1 MMIKIIIKG
10 IILLFTSGFILFFLF
25 LGTIVLSDYKPEEI
39 IPIEVVNNKNTILP
53 NDKIITVTTYNIGY
67 GGLDKNQDFF
77 MDGGKSSKS
86 RSEKQTL
93 INTEKSLDFL
103 LKEKSDFIFL
113 QELDT
118 KSSRSYDINQYAMFQ
133 ENFDEY
139 SSIFG
144 WNYRV
149 KWVPIPVLD
158 PMGYVNSGISIFSKY
173 TMDSG
178 IRYQLPGKETWLKQL
193 FMLDRCIIETSI
205 PLDNGKEL
213 ILVNLHLSAYD
224 KGGRVREHQIRFLK
238 NYITEKY
245 QNNHYLI
252 IGGDWNHLLTDEQFK
267 DDESHKSWPS
277 WLVELP
283 NDFTQDGFHWA
294 VDDTVLTVRDN
305 RTEYIENESFTT
317 IIDGFLVSPNIEIID
332 VYGHDLGFEN
342 SDHNPVTCK
351 LKLK

>member
-1 MMIKIIIKG
+1 MIKLIIKG
-10 IILLFTSGFILFFLF
+10 IVLLFTSGFILFFLF

-39 IPIEVVNNKNTILP
+39 LELKIDNNQNDVLP
-53 NDKIITVTTYNIGY
+53 KDKTFTMTTFNIGY
-67 GGLDKNQDFF
+67 GGLDRNQDFF
-77 MDGGKSSKS
+77 MDGGNSSKS
-86 RSEKQTL
+86 SSKKQTM
-93 INTEKSLDFL
+93 INIENVLSFL
-103 LKEKSDFIFL
+103 LKEKSDFIL
-113 QELDT
+113 VQEIDV
-118 KSSRSYDINQYAMFQ
+118 KSSRSFNMNQYTIFQ
-133 ENFDEY
+133 ETLDEY
-139 SSIFG
+139 GSIFA

-149 KWVPIPVLD
+149 KWVPIPVSD
-158 PMGYVNSGISIFSKY
+158 PMGNVNSGVSIFSKY
-173 TMDSG
+173 TMDLG

-205 PLDNGKEL
+205 PIENGKEL

-224 KGGRVREHQIRFLK
+224 KGGRVRTHQIRFLK

-252 IGGDWNHLLTDEQFK
+252 LGGDWNHLLSDAQFR
-267 DDESHKSWPS
+267 DGRSQKSWPS

-283 NDFTQDGFHWA
+283 NDFTPSDFQWA
-294 VDDTVLTVRDN
+294 VDDTIFTVRDN
-305 RTEYIENESFTT
+305 RTKYIKNESFTT

-342 SDHNPVTCK
+342 SDHNPVTCV